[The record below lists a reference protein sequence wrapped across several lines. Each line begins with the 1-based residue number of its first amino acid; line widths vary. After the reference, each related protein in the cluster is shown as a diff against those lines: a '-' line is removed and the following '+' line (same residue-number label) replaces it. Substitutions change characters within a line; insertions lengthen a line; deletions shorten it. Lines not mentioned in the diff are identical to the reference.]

1 MKKVSFKID
10 YNVDFECVGAPIP
23 KIIRFVTCE
32 DIDDL
37 FIPLQHLHFD
47 ELLKFSI

>member
-23 KIIRFVTCE
+23 KIISMDVLV
-32 DIDDL
+32 DL
-37 FIPLQHLHFD
+37 
-47 ELLKFSI
+47 EEEKLKR